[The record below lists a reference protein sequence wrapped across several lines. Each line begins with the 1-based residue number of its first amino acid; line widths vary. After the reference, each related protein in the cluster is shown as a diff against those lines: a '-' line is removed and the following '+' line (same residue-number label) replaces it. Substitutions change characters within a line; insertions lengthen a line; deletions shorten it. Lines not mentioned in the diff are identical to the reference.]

1 MAVTQGSIS
10 DAAYVARM
18 EQCDNKLWLFSE
30 NLPTSNHRSMNLV
43 KLNLI

>member
-10 DAAYVARM
+10 DAAHVARM
-18 EQCDNKLWLFSE
+18 ERCDNMLSFSE
-30 NLPTSNHRSMNLV
+30 NLPTSNHHSMNLV